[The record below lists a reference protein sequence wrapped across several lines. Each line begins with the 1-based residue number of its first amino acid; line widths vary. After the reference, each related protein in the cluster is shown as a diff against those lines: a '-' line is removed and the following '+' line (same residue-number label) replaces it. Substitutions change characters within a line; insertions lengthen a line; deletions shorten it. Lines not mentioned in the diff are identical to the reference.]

1 MKSEVDNVNQLW
13 SEFFYSLKLRGFE
26 ADARLVFVDT
36 GEEVYYQQQAAVTQY
51 LAVLG
56 NIQKYILLGNI
67 QKCIFLGNIQKYIL
81 LGNIQKY
88 ILLSNIQKHI
98 LLGNIQKCTY
108 LARQHSEMYLARQH
122 SKIHL
127 ARQHT
132 EVNMHQIYR
141 RKSQLKMVHILE
153 RSWYQDELS
162 KTEV

>member
-1 MKSEVDNVNQLW
+1 MSIRFDQ
-13 SEFFYSLKLRGFE
+13 SFFYSLKLRGFE

-56 NIQKYILLGNI
+56 NIQKYIL
-67 QKCIFLGNIQKYIL
+67 Q
-81 LGNIQKY
+81 
-88 ILLSNIQKHI
+88 SNIQKHI

-108 LARQHSEMYLARQH
+108 LARQHSERYLARQH

-132 EVNMHQIYR
+132 EVNMHQTYR

-153 RSWYQDELS
+153 RS
-162 KTEV
+162 

>member
-1 MKSEVDNVNQLW
+1 MSISFDQ
-13 SEFFYSLKLRGFE
+13 SFFYSLKLRGFE

-51 LAVLG
+51 LAVLS
-56 NIQKYILLGNI
+56 NI
-67 QKCIFLGNIQKYIL
+67 QKCIF

-132 EVNMHQIYR
+132 EVNMHQTYR
-141 RKSQLKMVHILE
+141 RKSQLKIVHILE
-153 RSWYQDELS
+153 RS
-162 KTEV
+162 